1 MTNAARA
8 TVTPS
13 TREAMMAA
21 VSAAVAGMHEAEM
34 DKKPKWFWH
43 LFRRCEVKA
52 ERIAEQ
58 ASHGPHACGDA
69 TFIEVYAKT
78 LPALL
83 TAALDAHEQ
92 AMSRIGR

>member
-1 MTNAARA
+1 MTKAARSTA
-8 TVTPS
+8 TPS

-21 VSAAVAGMHEAEM
+21 VSAAVIKMHEAEM

-43 LFRRCEVKA
+43 LFRRREVKA

-69 TFIEVYAKT
+69 TFIEVSGKKSLVYRR
-78 LPALL
+78 
-83 TAALDAHEQ
+83 AAVSAH
-92 AMSRIGR
+92 